1 MIFRCR
7 RLSNGLK
14 RFWQGAHCRVLT
26 RDDPPFPRLLDHY
39 QQSDR
44 ALVPFEKFAVAIG
57 ITSTHVGDGN
67 VLPDEA
73 DLLDGKALVAFAE
86 WPSEESGVS
95 FDELISGGDPLT
107 EHVDKVAVLYPAL
120 IQSGSV
126 VLVPGC
132 LHGSVHFSDSH
143 LVVRLLL
150 GLG

>member
-26 RDDPPFPRLLDHY
+26 RDDPPFATLLDHY
-39 QQSDR
+39 QRSDR
-44 ALVPFEKFAVAIG
+44 ALVSFEKFAFAIG
-57 ITSTHVGDGN
+57 ITSSHVGDGN

-86 WPSEESGVS
+86 WPSEESGVN
-95 FDELISGGDPLT
+95 FDELITGEDPLT
-107 EHVDKVAVLYPAL
+107 EHVDKVAILYPAL
-120 IQSGSV
+120 IQGGCV
-126 VLVPGC
+126 VFVPGR
-132 LHGSVHFSDSH
+132 LHGSIHFSDSC

-150 GLG
+150 GLV